1 MEERGVAQCVGPQCE
16 VHRCEP
22 LSPGVQHLLACAL
35 GEVANAA
42 LGNAIL
48 EVGVYATEGKLLVRI
63 MTCLFEGI
71 VGELPIVTV
80 VVLDSD
86 TVFGSK
92 GLKGAF
98 GGNGFDQRVINLGVH
113 IS

>member
-1 MEERGVAQCVGPQCE
+1 MEERGVAQCVGPQCK
-16 VHRCEP
+16 VHCSGP
-22 LSPGVQHLLACAL
+22 SSPGVQQLLSCAFGEVVDGAL
-35 GEVANAA
+35 GD
-42 LGNAIL
+42 AIL
-48 EVGVYATEGKLLVRI
+48 KVGVHATEGELLARV

-71 VGELPIVTV
+71 VGESPIVTV

-92 GLKGAF
+92 GLEGAF
-98 GGNGFDQRVINLGVH
+98 GDNGFDRQVIDLGVH